1 MTFKKVEERLWEVLP
16 GTLYACVC
24 VCVCVCVCMGVLYVC
39 VRARVCMHLKANAAG
54 TLHVRMY

>member
-1 MTFKKVEERLWEVLP
+1 MGGASW
-16 GTLYACVC
+16 YAVCMC